1 MGSEISPSLVRTLLL
16 PLSVCPGLCRSL
28 HWQVPCV
35 WRWKGPPAVSD
46 LHHSQ
51 LAFSGRKRLCRELQY
66 KSQVWPSGS
75 QWSGLVG
82 HLPLKPSLCPGRQC
96 ILAMPSSRTAPPRS
110 YVLRMG
116 VMAPQ
121 KDTCRWSLCQGNVS
135 KKRMVAIG
143 DRLQMHNTLWILLGY
158 CPSSELCAPGSPGYF
173 RDSAEDFSL
182 CMEFLDL

>member
-1 MGSEISPSLVRTLLL
+1 MSRTPDLTGSEISPSIVRTLLL

-35 WRWKGPPAVSD
+35 RRWKGPPAVSD

-121 KDTCRWSLCQGNVS
+121 KDACRWSLCQWNVS
-135 KKRMVAIG
+135 KKKNGSSWRQTANAQHTVNFT
-143 DRLQMHNTLWILLGY
+143 RLLSFQWAMRSW
-158 CPSSELCAPGSPGYF
+158 
-173 RDSAEDFSL
+173 
-182 CMEFLDL
+182 